1 MPSYHLTTTANPL
14 RTQPHS
20 QSESVHNS
28 GYKNVL
34 YLVKNGGIV
43 TSLDPV
49 SGKVYKQG
57 RLRDALEH
65 YYASPIAADG
75 KIYAVSERGK
85 VVVIQA
91 GPQWQVLSTNDLA
104 EDTYA
109 TPVVAGNRLY
119 LRTMSTLYCF
129 ANPHD

>member
-1 MPSYHLTTTANPL
+1 
-14 RTQPHS
+14 
-20 QSESVHNS
+20 
-28 GYKNVL
+28 
-34 YLVKNGGIV
+34 V
-43 TSLDPV
+43 TSLDPL

-75 KIYAVSERGK
+75 KIYAVSEGGK

-91 GPQWQVLSTNDLA
+91 GPQWQVLSPSDLG

-109 TPVVAGNRLY
+109 TPAVAGNHIY

-129 ANPHD
+129 GNLQD